1 MLRYISN
8 EADITSSIIVYI
20 HGETAEAFYDVNGRT
35 APPHVTRASKTSAPL
50 AAAAPECRSTLA
62 DQARQLT
69 SAGSPQIDV
78 SSLCVI

>member
-35 APPHVTRASKTSAPL
+35 APHQIVKDIRATCCGCP
-50 AAAAPECRSTLA
+50 
-62 DQARQLT
+62 
-69 SAGSPQIDV
+69 
-78 SSLCVI
+78 